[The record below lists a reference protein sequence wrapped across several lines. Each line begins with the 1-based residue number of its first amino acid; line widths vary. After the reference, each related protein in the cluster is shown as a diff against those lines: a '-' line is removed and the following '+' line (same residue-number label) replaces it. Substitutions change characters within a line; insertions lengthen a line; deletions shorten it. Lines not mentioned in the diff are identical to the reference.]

1 MRVYEPVEHCERC
14 VFTEDNQE
22 CESHIVKS
30 LHSEERQYEIQE
42 RTRVACMYV
51 YVCTWI
57 VQCRRTADEA
67 NTHCHLQTKRSA
79 SFHYMYSIYFRLHF
93 GFGKV

>member
-14 VFTEDNQE
+14 VFTENNQE

-42 RTRVACMYV
+42 RTRVACIQ
-51 YVCTWI
+51 I
-57 VQCRRTADEA
+57 VQMNNQIES
-67 NTHCHLQTKRSA
+67 NTQCHIAICTQKTRSA
-79 SFHYMYSIYFRLHF
+79 SFHNMFSIYFELPF
-93 GFGKV
+93 G